1 MDEETTTDAPAE
13 TGGQTIHGIQVDDQ
27 GQAIPEPEPT
37 DQAEAGQETTEPEES
52 GEQEQ
57 KAAETQL
64 KSKKELPA
72 DEYREQ
78 LNGWADKKG
87 LKLDSD
93 NAIKLAEMA
102 FESEQRMHSATK
114 RASELEKTTS
124 ITDEDLDPNATPEE
138 RDNVR
143 VRNLELKMDIRQW
156 KMDNSDKLQH
166 EADMVKLLQDPV
178 KKQLVQAGYL
188 SLDDVYKIS
197 VGDDTA
203 AVKSQGG
210 REALESLA
218 QKQQAAVPR
227 GNAVNGSEMGSSRI
241 TSQNVDQLVAQNDQK
256 WFESHYK
263 EINEAMAG

>member
-13 TGGQTIHGIQVDDQ
+13 TGGQTIHGVQVDDQ
-27 GQAIPEPEPT
+27 GMAVPEPET
-37 DQAEAGQETTEPEES
+37 EDQAEAGQETTEVEKSTEPEQQA
-52 GEQEQ
+52 EQTTGPSE
-57 KAAETQL
+57 E
-64 KSKKELPA
+64 E
-72 DEYREQ
+72 EQ
-78 LNGWADKKG
+78 LAKFAQSKG
-87 LKLDSD
+87 LELDSD
-93 NAIKLAEMA
+93 SAKKAAKMAMEAEK
-102 FESEQRMHSATK
+102 RMHTATK

-124 ITDEDLDPNATPEE
+124 ITDEDLDPNASPED
-138 RDNVR
+138 RDNAR
-143 VRNLELKMDIRQW
+143 IRNVELKMDIRQW
-156 KMDNSDKLQH
+156 KMDNPSKLQH

-188 SLDDVYKIS
+188 TLDDVYKMS

-210 REALESLA
+210 REALETLA

-227 GNAVNGSEMGSSRI
+227 GNAVNGSVMSSGRI

-256 WFESHYK
+256 WFEAHYK